1 MYLNAE
7 TQSQV
12 LARAQPAQRGQA
24 TNRRGRAVTCRVT
37 CTPLLDRDKTLRGVI
52 VVVADDPGQQAP
64 VAPVL

>member
-1 MYLNAE
+1 MGADGHLSYLDHLEVDHDEFA
-7 TQSQV
+7 
-12 LARAQPAQRGQA
+12 L
-24 TNRRGRAVTCRVT
+24 TCRVT